1 MKHKY
6 KHKFPLIY
14 VAVTAVLVVLS
25 ALLGYYL
32 TKRYKETITDTYNT
46 AVSNIS
52 EKINEFQGDVADEI
66 SKLENNEE

>member
-14 VAVTAVLVVLS
+14 VAVTAVLVVLA

-66 SKLENNEE
+66 STLENSEE

>member
-14 VAVTAVLVVLS
+14 VAVTAVLVVLA

-52 EKINEFQGDVADEI
+52 EKINEFQGDVADDI
-66 SKLENNEE
+66 SKLENNDE

>member
-14 VAVTAVLVVLS
+14 VAVTAVLVVLA
-25 ALLGYYL
+25 ALLGYYF

-66 SKLENNEE
+66 SKLENSEE

>member
-6 KHKFPLIY
+6 KHKFPVMY
-14 VAVTAVLVVLS
+14 VIVTVVLVVLA
-25 ALLGYYL
+25 ALLGYYF

>member
-14 VAVTAVLVVLS
+14 VVVTAVLVVLA

>member
-14 VAVTAVLVVLS
+14 VVVTAVLVVLA

-66 SKLENNEE
+66 SKLENSEE

>member
-14 VAVTAVLVVLS
+14 VVVTAVLVVLA

-32 TKRYKETITDTYNT
+32 TKRSKETITDTYNT

-66 SKLENNEE
+66 SKLT

>member
-14 VAVTAVLVVLS
+14 VAVTAVLVVLA